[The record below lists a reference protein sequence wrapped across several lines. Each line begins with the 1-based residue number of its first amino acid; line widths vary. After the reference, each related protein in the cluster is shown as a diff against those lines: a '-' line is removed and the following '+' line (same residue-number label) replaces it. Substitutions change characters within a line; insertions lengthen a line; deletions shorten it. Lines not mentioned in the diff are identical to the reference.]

1 MSPRSLN
8 VAQQH
13 MQKVKDALK
22 RSGFRSQLAF
32 ATEMGAARDTVRKF
46 VNGKNIDRNNFIDFC
61 EKLGLDWQRIVDK
74 PLETN
79 TDPNFVGRENA
90 IATLDHLINKKKG
103 KIINIY
109 GMGGVGKT
117 ALAKQYLKAKGFDLV
132 LEVFMAT
139 RTEDITPVTF
149 IVEEWLKND
158 FTVETSQ
165 DFGISLKR
173 LKEQLKTR
181 KVGLLIDNLEM
192 ALEGG
197 KFIEDHHQYV
207 DLFKVL
213 ADADVQSLTLI
224 TSRERLT
231 ESGVEVEYYPLEGL
245 DKDAWNE
252 YFIYHQLI
260 IDSSTVTAMCNAYGG
275 NAKAMTLICSQVN
288 LDYSKGIKQYW
299 QDHKIDL
306 LANPTLKHLV
316 NSQFDRLEKHDTDAY
331 NLLLRLGCYR
341 YQDISSVPFDGVKCL
356 LFDVVET
363 NEQLRVIE
371 RLKNRALVEHKNGE
385 YWLHSVI
392 KQEALT
398 RLKRSPDDYKKA
410 QEAAAEY
417 WKNSVETVATI
428 DDALKALEAYYHYL
442 LINDFENAGSVLI
455 QERDDIWL
463 NRELYP
469 IIQKSSLLGCLTC
482 LGLFSLVISLIQ
494 KMTDINQFDEGYL
507 LAKLNNSLGECLWK
521 IGSPRKA
528 IECFNKCYDLSSKY
542 NLTFL
547 AVDSLYNKARCY
559 LYLLEFEK
567 SLNFF
572 ETVINQSKDIDIIK
586 NRYVC
591 GLVFKYYL
599 MFCIYKKL
607 DDNNAI
613 EQLDK
618 LLDSIQL
625 GIKSNGYIYLYLARI
640 HQNFNE
646 IEKAIN
652 KYNKALQY
660 SEKIN
665 FKQLQAKALTGI
677 GEVHRIQKE
686 YKTAINHH
694 NQSIEILEEIGAKC
708 DLAEAYYQLALTYQ
722 EMKEMAK
729 SQEYCDKAIELF
741 EEIDAPKQVERVQT
755 KMRT

>member
-316 NSQFDRLEKHDTDAY
+316 NSQFDRREKHETDAY
-331 NLLLRLGCYR
+331 ILLLRLGWYR

-417 WKNSVETVATI
+417 WKNSFETVATI

>member
-158 FTVETSQ
+158 FTVEPSQ

-231 ESGVEVEYYPLEGL
+231 
-245 DKDAWNE
+245 
-252 YFIYHQLI
+252 
-260 IDSSTVTAMCNAYGG
+260 
-275 NAKAMTLICSQVN
+275 
-288 LDYSKGIKQYW
+288 
-299 QDHKIDL
+299 
-306 LANPTLKHLV
+306 
-316 NSQFDRLEKHDTDAY
+316 
-331 NLLLRLGCYR
+331 
-341 YQDISSVPFDGVKCL
+341 
-356 LFDVVET
+356 
-363 NEQLRVIE
+363 
-371 RLKNRALVEHKNGE
+371 
-385 YWLHSVI
+385 
-392 KQEALT
+392 
-398 RLKRSPDDYKKA
+398 
-410 QEAAAEY
+410 
-417 WKNSVETVATI
+417 
-428 DDALKALEAYYHYL
+428 
-442 LINDFENAGSVLI
+442 
-455 QERDDIWL
+455 
-463 NRELYP
+463 
-469 IIQKSSLLGCLTC
+469 
-482 LGLFSLVISLIQ
+482 
-494 KMTDINQFDEGYL
+494 
-507 LAKLNNSLGECLWK
+507 
-521 IGSPRKA
+521 
-528 IECFNKCYDLSSKY
+528 
-542 NLTFL
+542 
-547 AVDSLYNKARCY
+547 
-559 LYLLEFEK
+559 
-567 SLNFF
+567 
-572 ETVINQSKDIDIIK
+572 
-586 NRYVC
+586 
-591 GLVFKYYL
+591 
-599 MFCIYKKL
+599 
-607 DDNNAI
+607 
-613 EQLDK
+613 
-618 LLDSIQL
+618 
-625 GIKSNGYIYLYLARI
+625 
-640 HQNFNE
+640 
-646 IEKAIN
+646 
-652 KYNKALQY
+652 
-660 SEKIN
+660 
-665 FKQLQAKALTGI
+665 
-677 GEVHRIQKE
+677 
-686 YKTAINHH
+686 
-694 NQSIEILEEIGAKC
+694 
-708 DLAEAYYQLALTYQ
+708 
-722 EMKEMAK
+722 
-729 SQEYCDKAIELF
+729 
-741 EEIDAPKQVERVQT
+741 
-755 KMRT
+755 

>member
-132 LEVFMAT
+132 LEVIMAT

-158 FTVETSQ
+158 FTVEPSQ

-331 NLLLRLGCYR
+331 NLLLRLGCFR
-341 YQDISSVPFDGVKCL
+341 YLDISRVPFDGVKCL

-469 IIQKSSLLGCLTC
+469 IIQKSSLLGCLTR

>member
-1 MSPRSLN
+1 M
-8 VAQQH
+8 
-13 MQKVKDALK
+13 
-22 RSGFRSQLAF
+22 
-32 ATEMGAARDTVRKF
+32 
-46 VNGKNIDRNNFIDFC
+46 
-61 EKLGLDWQRIVDK
+61 
-74 PLETN
+74 
-79 TDPNFVGRENA
+79 
-90 IATLDHLINKKKG
+90 
-103 KIINIY
+103 
-109 GMGGVGKT
+109 
-117 ALAKQYLKAKGFDLV
+117 
-132 LEVFMAT
+132 
-139 RTEDITPVTF
+139 
-149 IVEEWLKND
+149 
-158 FTVETSQ
+158 
-165 DFGISLKR
+165 
-173 LKEQLKTR
+173 
-181 KVGLLIDNLEM
+181 
-192 ALEGG
+192 
-197 KFIEDHHQYV
+197 
-207 DLFKVL
+207 
-213 ADADVQSLTLI
+213 
-224 TSRERLT
+224 
-231 ESGVEVEYYPLEGL
+231 
-245 DKDAWNE
+245 
-252 YFIYHQLI
+252 
-260 IDSSTVTAMCNAYGG
+260 
-275 NAKAMTLICSQVN
+275 
-288 LDYSKGIKQYW
+288 
-299 QDHKIDL
+299 
-306 LANPTLKHLV
+306 
-316 NSQFDRLEKHDTDAY
+316 
-331 NLLLRLGCYR
+331 
-341 YQDISSVPFDGVKCL
+341 
-356 LFDVVET
+356 
-363 NEQLRVIE
+363 
-371 RLKNRALVEHKNGE
+371 
-385 YWLHSVI
+385 
-392 KQEALT
+392 
-398 RLKRSPDDYKKA
+398 
-410 QEAAAEY
+410 
-417 WKNSVETVATI
+417 
-428 DDALKALEAYYHYL
+428 
-442 LINDFENAGSVLI
+442 I

-469 IIQKSSLLGCLTC
+469 IIQKSSLLGCLTR

>member
-1 MSPRSLN
+1 M
-8 VAQQH
+8 
-13 MQKVKDALK
+13 
-22 RSGFRSQLAF
+22 
-32 ATEMGAARDTVRKF
+32 
-46 VNGKNIDRNNFIDFC
+46 
-61 EKLGLDWQRIVDK
+61 
-74 PLETN
+74 
-79 TDPNFVGRENA
+79 
-90 IATLDHLINKKKG
+90 
-103 KIINIY
+103 
-109 GMGGVGKT
+109 
-117 ALAKQYLKAKGFDLV
+117 
-132 LEVFMAT
+132 
-139 RTEDITPVTF
+139 
-149 IVEEWLKND
+149 
-158 FTVETSQ
+158 
-165 DFGISLKR
+165 
-173 LKEQLKTR
+173 
-181 KVGLLIDNLEM
+181 
-192 ALEGG
+192 
-197 KFIEDHHQYV
+197 
-207 DLFKVL
+207 
-213 ADADVQSLTLI
+213 
-224 TSRERLT
+224 
-231 ESGVEVEYYPLEGL
+231 
-245 DKDAWNE
+245 
-252 YFIYHQLI
+252 
-260 IDSSTVTAMCNAYGG
+260 
-275 NAKAMTLICSQVN
+275 
-288 LDYSKGIKQYW
+288 
-299 QDHKIDL
+299 
-306 LANPTLKHLV
+306 
-316 NSQFDRLEKHDTDAY
+316 
-331 NLLLRLGCYR
+331 
-341 YQDISSVPFDGVKCL
+341 
-356 LFDVVET
+356 
-363 NEQLRVIE
+363 
-371 RLKNRALVEHKNGE
+371 
-385 YWLHSVI
+385 
-392 KQEALT
+392 
-398 RLKRSPDDYKKA
+398 
-410 QEAAAEY
+410 
-417 WKNSVETVATI
+417 
-428 DDALKALEAYYHYL
+428 
-442 LINDFENAGSVLI
+442 
-455 QERDDIWL
+455 
-463 NRELYP
+463 
-469 IIQKSSLLGCLTC
+469 
-482 LGLFSLVISLIQ
+482 
-494 KMTDINQFDEGYL
+494 
-507 LAKLNNSLGECLWK
+507 
-521 IGSPRKA
+521 
-528 IECFNKCYDLSSKY
+528 
-542 NLTFL
+542 